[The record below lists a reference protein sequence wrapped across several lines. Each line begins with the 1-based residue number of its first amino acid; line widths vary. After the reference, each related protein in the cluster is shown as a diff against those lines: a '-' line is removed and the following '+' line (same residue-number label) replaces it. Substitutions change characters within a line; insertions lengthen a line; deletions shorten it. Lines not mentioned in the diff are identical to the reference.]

1 MNRFL
6 WKIAAFLTLGV
17 VNAST
22 SPGFQADVEN
32 YIQEEVEPL
41 ARRQLVA
48 YQFGKPLHLDTNR
61 GVNYTATRFERL
73 PLPFAQLQ
81 EGVAP
86 PGEPVQLV
94 QVVATAQQWGDS
106 VIVTDVAN
114 LTIKHPIF
122 QQAIQLVSL
131 QMPETI
137 ERNTLNTLVSAN
149 QVNFANGRANRAA
162 IVATDVMSPH
172 ESNKIVGSL
181 LTYGA
186 PRFNGD
192 EREDMMIEAGAYR
205 DPSKSPA
212 IMQHYVALI
221 HPLVAQDMREN
232 AQVNTAW
239 AYSDINR
246 LYNNELGPF
255 GGVRFVETNMMPYW
269 TGVALVTGAASTTGG
284 SLATSA
290 TYNIQVTASPILTSV
305 EQKVFQVSGNISVTG
320 PTGSITVTLPTLP
333 GYVFN
338 VYIGTTASPVNLA
351 TTTSGPTTGPLAGMA
366 TQLASG
372 STVVLTGIGVSQT
385 PPAAPA
391 TGVNVFPTI
400 FIGNH
405 SYGQVILE
413 NPEFFY
419 LTGADKSDRLNQTRV
434 VSWKIFYG
442 SIILN
447 QAFMARVESSSA
459 FAPGYSAGTMA
470 DIS

>member
-1 MNRFL
+1 MNKL
-6 WKIAAFLTLGV
+6 YHSLLAFLSLGV
-17 VNAST
+17 TNT
-22 SPGFQADVEN
+22 SQSAGFQSDVEN

-61 GVNYTATRFERL
+61 GVTYTATRFQRL
-73 PLPFAQLQ
+73 PLPFAPLQ

-86 PGEPVQLV
+86 AGEAVTLV
-94 QVVATAQQWGDS
+94 QVTATAQQWGDS

-131 QMPETI
+131 QMPETL
-137 ERNTLNTLVSAN
+137 ERNTMNTLVSAN

-162 IVATDVMSPH
+162 LVATDVMSPH
-172 ESNKIVGSL
+172 ESNRIYGSMV
-181 LTYGA
+181 TYGA
-186 PRFNGD
+186 PRFDGD
-192 EREDMMIEAGAYR
+192 EREDMMIEAGSYR

-212 IMQHYVALI
+212 VMQHYVALI
-221 HPLVAQDMREN
+221 HPLAAQDMREN
-232 AQVNTAW
+232 SQVNTAW
-239 AYSDINR
+239 AQSDVNR
-246 LYNNELGPF
+246 LYNNELGAW
-255 GGVRFVETNMMPYW
+255 GGVRWVETNMIPYW
-269 TGVALVTGAASTTGG
+269 TGVALVTGTAGTSGN
-284 SLATSA
+284 LATSA
-290 TYNIQVTASPILTSV
+290 TYNIQVTASPALTSV
-305 EQKVFQVSGNISVTG
+305 EQKIYQVSGNISVTG
-320 PTGSITVTLPTLP
+320 PTGSISVTLPTLP

-338 VYIGTTASPVNLA
+338 VYIGTSASPTNLA
-351 TTTSGPTTGPLAGMA
+351 VTASGPTTGPLAGMA
-366 TQLASG
+366 TQLPSG
-372 STVVLTGIGVSQT
+372 ATVVLTGVGVAQT

-391 TGVNVFPTI
+391 TGVTVYPTI

-434 VSWKIFYG
+434 VSWKCFYG

-447 QAFMARVESSSA
+447 QAFLARVEHSSA
-459 FAPGYSAGTMA
+459 FTPGYSAGTMA
-470 DIS
+470 DNS